1 MVAPWGPHALLLH
14 QTKHLATAR
23 TFKTQ
28 KVLMAAWSLPNR
40 TLLTEPEP
48 HRLPWNSPRPESRSK
63 LVKRR
68 GEAPWNGRRPSRPG
82 NVWTWCSDP
91 LRSTRPPSTLLF
103 TMSRG
108 FPTKQTT
115 LAAVHPSQLRPGGN
129 LLIWL
134 PRSLSKK
141 KKKSGYL
148 ANHLRQKCQAPG
160 HLVGLLHIVFGHLR
174 LHLRLAFTS
183 TSTGHLH
190 LQLWLADHLHLHL
203 HWPLAPR
210 PSCSQLVGSRTG
222 CS

>member
-1 MVAPWGPHALLLH
+1 
-14 QTKHLATAR
+14 
-23 TFKTQ
+23 
-28 KVLMAAWSLPNR
+28 MAAWSLPNR

-48 HRLPWNSPRPESRSK
+48 HHLPWNSPRPESRSK

-68 GEAPWNGRRPSRPG
+68 GEAPWNGRRPSWPG

-115 LAAVHPSQLRPGGN
+115 LTAVHPSQLRPGGN

-141 KKKSGYL
+141 KKNWLPRKPPPTKVPGTWTPCWPPAHSFWTL
-148 ANHLRQKCQAPG
+148 APPSPIG
-160 HLVGLLHIVFGHLR
+160 
-174 LHLRLAFTS
+174 
-183 TSTGHLH
+183 
-190 LQLWLADHLHLHL
+190 LHLHL
-203 HWPLAPR
+203 RRSPTPPTLTR
-210 PSCSQLVGSRTG
+210 
-222 CS
+222 